1 MGRHTIFHKKNAK
14 ETMRSFIFPSPPKP
28 MKGVNMQHLRE
39 MGLQLAREF
48 VASQQDLFVM
58 TADVGGEQV
67 TVTIRFSPPAK
78 KMTNEQVWEYVLN
91 ANNANN
97 TNQNLS

>member
-1 MGRHTIFHKKNAK
+1 
-14 ETMRSFIFPSPPKP
+14 
-28 MKGVNMQHLRE
+28 MQHLRE

-67 TVTIRFSPPAK
+67 TVTIRFSPPANKTK

-91 ANNANN
+91 ANNAN
-97 TNQNLS
+97 QNLS